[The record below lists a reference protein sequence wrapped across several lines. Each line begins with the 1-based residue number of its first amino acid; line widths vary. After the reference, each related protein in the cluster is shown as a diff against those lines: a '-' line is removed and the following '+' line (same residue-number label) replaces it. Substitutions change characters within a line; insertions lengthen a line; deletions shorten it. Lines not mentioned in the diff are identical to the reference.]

1 MNKQQIQAL
10 IDAKIAGQGSAVDV
24 GGALPTILHEIL
36 EAAFAGE
43 NVQSNWDETDS
54 DSPQFIQNKPTIPAA
69 QVNADWNA
77 TEGVAEI
84 LNKPTIPAAQV
95 QSDWS
100 QSDSEAVDFI
110 KNKPVIP
117 SLDAF
122 IVEGTLQ
129 AQGSPSSHL
138 YRFTPTDEEITTAQM
153 ISAIEGGKNV
163 FIKVPLIEESEE
175 YIYFT
180 APVSYIMYPL
190 HGGAI
195 RLCFFVLFSSITYE
209 IDWYD

>member
-1 MNKQQIQAL
+1 MTKQQIQAL

-36 EAAFAGE
+36 EAAFAGA

-95 QSDWS
+95 QSDWN
-100 QSDSEAVDFI
+100 QTDSDAVDFI
-110 KNKPVIP
+110 KNKPTIP
-117 SLDAF
+117 ETL
-122 IVEGTLQ
+122 IVEGTITH
-129 AQGSPSSHL
+129 QGPPDSKI
-138 YRFTPTDEEITTAQM
+138 YGFTPDDGQPSKNDAINAFLAGKRIVIKYPYSGDGETAYKW
-153 ISAIEGGKNV
+153 A
-163 FIKVPLIEESEE
+163 VPIM
-175 YIYFT
+175 YFT
-180 APVSYIMYPL
+180 GLHSGSTFEFMQLRNDGDTYDYINW
-190 HGGAI
+190 
-195 RLCFFVLFSSITYE
+195 S
-209 IDWYD
+209 